1 MKRLFNHLRIDK
13 DSYGTILF
21 SWVVCALLIWLT
33 SNVIHNLWVSLPI
46 AALFVIFMLFITWF
60 FRVPDRTVPEYG
72 NKRLVTS
79 VADGKVVIAEKVFE
93 KEFLQRDCIQISVYM
108 DFFDVHC
115 NFWPMDGKVIYY
127 KYHPGKYFLAFH
139 PKSSE
144 LNEHASSCLQN
155 AHGEVFFKQIAGT
168 FARRIVCYS
177 RPGSMENRGEQCGVI
192 KFGSRI
198 DMFLPLDADIR
209 VKVGD
214 KVFYSKY
221 GGSEIKLDGVEY
233 IVIGQSEIMAIVK

>member
-1 MKRLFNHLRIDK
+1 MKRLFDHLRIDK

-21 SWVVCALLIWLT
+21 SWVVCAVLIWLT
-33 SNVIHNLWVSLPI
+33 AHCIHNLWVSIPI
-46 AALFVIFMLFITWF
+46 SALFVIFMLFITWF
-60 FRVPDRTVPEYG
+60 FRVPDRMVPEYG

-155 AHGEVFFKQIAGT
+155 AYGEVFFKQIAGT

-214 KVFYSKY
+214 KVRA
-221 GGSEIKLDGVEY
+221 VES
-233 IVIGQSEIMAIVK
+233 VIAVLPEK